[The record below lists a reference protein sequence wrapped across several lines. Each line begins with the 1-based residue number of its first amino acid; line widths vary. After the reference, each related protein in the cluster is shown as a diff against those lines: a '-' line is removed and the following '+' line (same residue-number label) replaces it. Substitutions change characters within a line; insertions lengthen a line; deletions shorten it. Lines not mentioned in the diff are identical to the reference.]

1 MYMVY
6 EHGGDV
12 YRNKVRLDFS
22 VNTNPLGMSKNVKK
36 AIAENIEQFGIYP
49 DAMCIN
55 LRNAIA
61 EKEQVGIDNV
71 LCSNG
76 AAEMIFAVVRAV
88 MPKKSLLLAPTFSEY
103 ERALKSVSSQICYY
117 YLKEENDFELQD
129 DFIDYL
135 DDIDMVFICNPNN
148 PVGKVADK
156 KTAQHIAEVCSE
168 RNIVCV
174 FDECFMDLSDGFSM
188 KEKVPVIKAFTK
200 TYAMAGLRLGYMIA
214 DTDFV
219 CDVQRQL
226 PMWNVSA
233 AAQIGGITAIND
245 NDYLEKGKQIIREER
260 EFLIGELKNLGFK
273 VFNSDV
279 NFILF
284 KGSVGLDKS
293 LLKRE
298 ILIRNC
304 GNFNGL
310 DEGFYRIAV
319 KKHDENA
326 EFIRELGDICG

>member
-6 EHGGDV
+6 EHGGDI

-22 VNTNPLGMSKNVKK
+22 VNTNPLGMSDNVKS
-36 AIAENIEQFGIYP
+36 AIEENIDKFGIYP
-49 DAMCIN
+49 DAMCVK

-61 EKEQVGIDNV
+61 EREQVSIDNV

-88 MPKKSLLLAPTFSEY
+88 MPKKALLIAPTFSEY
-103 ERALKSVSSQICYY
+103 ERALKSVGSQIRYY
-117 YLKEENDFELQD
+117 YLKEENNFELQS

-135 DDIDMVFICNPNN
+135 DDVDMVFICNPNN
-148 PVGKVADK
+148 PVGKIADEKLINDIANSCVK
-156 KTAQHIAEVCSE
+156 KK
-168 RNIVCV
+168 IVCV
-174 FDECFMDLSDGFSM
+174 FDECFMDLADGYSM
-188 KEKVPVIKAFTK
+188 KGKMPVIKAFTK
-200 TYAMAGLRLGYMIA
+200 TYAMAGIRLGYMIA
-214 DTDFV
+214 DTEFI
-219 CDVQRQL
+219 CSVQKQL

-233 AAQIGGITAIND
+233 VAQIGGIAALND
-245 NDYLEKGKQIIREER
+245 NDYLENGKKIIKEER
-260 EFLIGELKNLGFK
+260 EFLSNELKNLGFK
-273 VFNSDV
+273 VFDSDV

-284 KGSVGLDKS
+284 KGNVGIDKE

-310 DEGFYRIAV
+310 DESFYRIAV
-319 KKHDENA
+319 KTHDENVK
-326 EFIRELGDICG
+326 FIRELGDICG

>member
-1 MYMVY
+1 M
-6 EHGGDV
+6 G
-12 YRNKVRLDFS
+12 
-22 VNTNPLGMSKNVKK
+22 
-36 AIAENIEQFGIYP
+36 
-49 DAMCIN
+49 
-55 LRNAIA
+55 
-61 EKEQVGIDNV
+61 
-71 LCSNG
+71 
-76 AAEMIFAVVRAV
+76 
-88 MPKKSLLLAPTFSEY
+88 
-103 ERALKSVSSQICYY
+103 SQICYY

-148 PVGKVADK
+148 PVGKIADK
-156 KTAQHIAEVCSE
+156 KTAQHIAEVCGE
-168 RNIVCV
+168 RKIVCV
-174 FDECFMDLSDGFSM
+174 FDECFMDLADGYSM

-260 EFLIGELKNLGFK
+260 EFLMGELKNLGFK

>member
-1 MYMVY
+1 MVY

-61 EKEQVGIDNV
+61 EKEQVGVDNV

-103 ERALKSVSSQICYY
+103 ERALKSVGSQICYY

-129 DFIDYL
+129 DLLIILMILIWFSYAIRIIL
-135 DDIDMVFICNPNN
+135 SEKLQI
-148 PVGKVADK
+148 K
-156 KTAQHIAEVCSE
+156 KRLKYIAEVCGE
-168 RNIVCV
+168 RKIVCV
-174 FDECFMDLSDGFSM
+174 FDECFMDLADGYSM

-233 AAQIGGITAIND
+233 AAQIGGITTIND
-245 NDYLEKGKQIIREER
+245 NDYLEKWET
-260 EFLIGELKNLGFK
+260 NY
-273 VFNSDV
+273 
-279 NFILF
+279 
-284 KGSVGLDKS
+284 
-293 LLKRE
+293 KR
-298 ILIRNC
+298 RT
-304 GNFNGL
+304 
-310 DEGFYRIAV
+310 
-319 KKHDENA
+319 
-326 EFIRELGDICG
+326 

>member
-1 MYMVY
+1 MAGALEIQLAGDAYYFGKLYKKPFIGDGIKPIKYDNIADSIKLMYMT
-6 EHGGDV
+6 
-12 YRNKVRLDFS
+12 S
-22 VNTNPLGMSKNVKK
+22 V
-36 AIAENIEQFGIYP
+36 I
-49 DAMCIN
+49 
-55 LRNAIA
+55 
-61 EKEQVGIDNV
+61 
-71 LCSNG
+71 
-76 AAEMIFAVVRAV
+76 
-88 MPKKSLLLAPTFSEY
+88 
-103 ERALKSVSSQICYY
+103 
-117 YLKEENDFELQD
+117 
-129 DFIDYL
+129 
-135 DDIDMVFICNPNN
+135 
-148 PVGKVADK
+148 
-156 KTAQHIAEVCSE
+156 
-168 RNIVCV
+168 
-174 FDECFMDLSDGFSM
+174 
-188 KEKVPVIKAFTK
+188 
-200 TYAMAGLRLGYMIA
+200 
-214 DTDFV
+214 
-219 CDVQRQL
+219 
-226 PMWNVSA
+226 SA

-245 NDYLEKGKQIIREER
+245 NDYLEKGKKIIREER